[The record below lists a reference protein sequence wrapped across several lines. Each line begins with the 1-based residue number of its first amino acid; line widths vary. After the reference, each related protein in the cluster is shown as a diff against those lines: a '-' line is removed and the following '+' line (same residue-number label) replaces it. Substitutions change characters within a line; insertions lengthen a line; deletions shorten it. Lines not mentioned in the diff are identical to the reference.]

1 MARDKDKLLRIMD
14 SLEHDYHSGNIS
26 EEKYLY
32 FRNKYEEKLNA
43 MDKTNVQRQKYT
55 KMPKKPLQKSY
66 NENEQ
71 QRLIEKYI
79 VDPKR
84 ADKSLNSKKKKKKK
98 EMDSGTFKLSLVLVL
113 LIAFTAGIGLGIFG
127 FDFGDI
133 SIMDVSA
140 VVQDTAFPIVE
151 EVTIENTTT
160 TNSTIDYNS
169 SQGQGGQGQGGQGGQ
184 GQGGQ
189 GQGGQSQGG
198 SGNLQ

>member
-14 SLEHDYHSGNIS
+14 SLEHDYRSGNIS

-32 FRNKYEEKLNA
+32 FRQKYEEKLNA
-43 MDKTNVQRQKYT
+43 MDKTSVQREKYT
-55 KMPKKPLQKSY
+55 KMPKKPLQRSY
-66 NENEQ
+66 NESEQ
-71 QRLIEKYI
+71 QKLIEKYI

-84 ADKSLNSKKKKKKK
+84 SDKALNSRKKKKKQ
-98 EMDSGTFKLSLVLVL
+98 EMSSGTFKWTLVLILV
-113 LIAFTAGIGLGIFG
+113 IAFTAGIGLGIFG

-133 SIMDVSA
+133 SVMDVSA
-140 VVQDTAFPIVE
+140 IVQDTAFPVVE
-151 EVTIENTTT
+151 EVHVDNSTNVTST
-160 TNSTIDYNS
+160 TNSNS

-189 GQGGQSQGG
+189 SQGGQGQGG

>member
-32 FRNKYEEKLNA
+32 FRQKYEEKLNA
-43 MDKTNVQRQKYT
+43 MDKTSVQREKYT
-55 KMPKKPLQKSY
+55 KMPKKPLQRSY
-66 NENEQ
+66 NESEQ
-71 QRLIEKYI
+71 QKLIEKYI

-84 ADKSLNSKKKKKKK
+84 ADKSLNSKNKKKNQ
-98 EMDSGTFKLSLVLVL
+98 EMSSGTFKLSLILVL
-113 LIAFTAGIGLGIFG
+113 LIAFTVGIAIGIFA

-133 SIMDVSA
+133 SLMDVSA
-140 VVQDTAFPIVE
+140 IVEDTAFPIVE
-151 EVTIENTTT
+151 EVNVD
-160 TNSTIDYNS
+160 NSTNITSSDIDSNS
-169 SQGQGGQGQGGQGGQ
+169 SQESGGQ

-189 GQGGQSQGG
+189 GQGQGGQGG